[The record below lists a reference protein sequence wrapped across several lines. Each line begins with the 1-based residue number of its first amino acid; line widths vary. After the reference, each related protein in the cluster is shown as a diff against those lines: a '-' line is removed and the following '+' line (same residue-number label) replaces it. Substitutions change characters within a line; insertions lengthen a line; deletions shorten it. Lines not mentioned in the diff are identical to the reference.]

1 MFFAKIIIF
10 LICYKKNRAA
20 KVAALLYKAKLDL
33 FHCHATAENAV
44 DIDNVDAGLKVFA
57 ADFGC
62 VAIYVGGN
70 YRASVEVVDYSL
82 DR

>member
-10 LICYKKNRAA
+10 FDMLQKNRAA
-20 KVAALLYKAKLDL
+20 KVAALLYKVMWNL
-33 FHCHATAENAV
+33 FHCHATAESAV
-44 DIDNVDAGLKVFA
+44 DVEDVDAGLKVFA

-62 VAIYVGGN
+62 VAIYIGGD
-70 YRASVEVVDYSL
+70 YRASVKVVDHSL